1 MAQYAIK
8 NRGFKRLAVLAPSD
22 SYGRF
27 LAQAFVEEVKRLG
40 GRVIA
45 TEWYERKTSD
55 LQKQLRAIR
64 QAGLHAGAD
73 PLISFGGKK
82 RLGELMKLAGLG
94 VPVKTLDSLMHRGAT
109 VSVAALVGPDAVPKL
124 DSLGISVVYNDIYL
138 DSLDVPVTS
147 IDGLYLP
154 IGTPEEIGVVTSQ
167 VVYFNLH
174 AQLLGTGEWNSL
186 EELDAN
192 RRYCSGLIFESDSY
206 ADSAVAGYGE
216 WCAAY
221 SAAMK
226 RAPTK
231 HTLYGYDAAGLVL
244 SLLRAGSTTRAGLR
258 RSLAEVHEFQ
268 GFHARIGFSPGRV
281 NAWLP
286 ILQFDGRNVMR
297 VDEIKTE

>member
-1 MAQYAIK
+1 MAQYAIR

-27 LAQAFVEEVKRLG
+27 LAQAFADEVKRLG

-45 TEWYERKTSD
+45 TEWYERKASD

-64 QAGLHAGAD
+64 RAGLHAGAD

-94 VPVKTLDSLMHRGAT
+94 VPVKTLDSLMAKGAT
-109 VSVAALVGPDAVPKL
+109 VSVAALVGPDAAPKL

-138 DSLDVPVTS
+138 DSLDIPVTS

-174 AQLLGTGEWNSL
+174 AQLLGTRGMEFPRGTGCEPPVL
-186 EELDAN
+186 QRDRVRIGFVCGQRGHRVQE
-192 RRYCSGLIFESDSY
+192 SGVRHI
-206 ADSAVAGYGE
+206 V
-216 WCAAY
+216 
-221 SAAMK
+221 AAMK

-258 RSLAEVHEFQ
+258 RSLAEV
-268 GFHARIGFSPGRV
+268 
-281 NAWLP
+281 
-286 ILQFDGRNVMR
+286 
-297 VDEIKTE
+297 T